1 MARVPSVS
9 KVAKDAWQTKFE
21 SDKVKVEVA
30 DIRLAQITG
39 TSRYEVVAVG
49 TANSFDAEVWR
60 VTDAKSNKAKV
71 FWGETAWSDA
81 RRYASDLDFA
91 VVWGMDY

>member
-9 KVAKDAWQTKFE
+9 KVAKDAWWTKFE
-21 SDKVKVEVA
+21 SDKVRVEIA
-30 DIRLAQITG
+30 DIRLAQVVG

-49 TANSFDAEVWR
+49 TPNSFDAEVWR
-60 VTDAKSNKAKV
+60 VTDAKSKKAKV

-81 RRYASDLDFA
+81 RRYASDLDFT

>member
-1 MARVPSVS
+1 MARVPNVS
-9 KVAKDAWQTKFE
+9 KVAKDAWWTKFE

-30 DIRLAQITG
+30 DIRLAQVTG

-49 TANSFDAEVWR
+49 TPNSFDAEVWR
-60 VTDAKSNKAKV
+60 VTDAKSGKAKV

-81 RRYASDLDFA
+81 RRYASDFDFA
-91 VVWGMDY
+91 AWGIN